1 MLLSVLW
8 GPAFRRLILNSPP
21 SSSPHITGS
30 HPFASHI
37 ALHKRYRKRTSH
49 IARPHNGVIRAEL
62 QLLQPEAG
70 TTMASNNTGAPL
82 ESAGDDVSP
91 FERQM
96 SRIRNLVAELVNCSG
111 QIVHDRAVARSNPVI
126 AELKAR
132 LEAANGRVA
141 HLEARLKASEA
152 GTARAKADAEAQI
165 ARYTSELEAR
175 NVQMVNTVVETVDK
189 MKRDAAARVAAAET
203 HAQERIDDYR
213 DKTDSQI
220 RQLSRDL
227 ERHVDM
233 LGLGRK
239 HTGWVAH
246 KLVLLLDEMEKKT
259 RLPDKTALASC
270 LQEMLE
276 ELAEYRND
284 CDVFLDNGLADDNEP
299 DWGPVPNDEGGALL
313 NKSYRKF
320 SGATSANKTGR
331 VLVSPIGEDTTEKQA
346 SREES
351 SLFVD
356 DQHLDGDGQSST
368 IKSEDDDN
376 NQQTLADLPPST
388 KRASVSGGRAGRG
401 AKRQR
406 TK

>member
-1 MLLSVLW
+1 
-8 GPAFRRLILNSPP
+8 
-21 SSSPHITGS
+21 
-30 HPFASHI
+30 
-37 ALHKRYRKRTSH
+37 
-49 IARPHNGVIRAEL
+49 
-62 QLLQPEAG
+62 
-70 TTMASNNTGAPL
+70 MASNNTDASL

-96 SRIRNLVAELVNCSG
+96 SRIRNLIAELVNYSG
-111 QIVHDRAVARSNPVI
+111 QIVHDRAVAHSNPVI

-152 GTARAKADAEAQI
+152 GAARTKADAEAQI

-175 NVQMVNTVVETVDK
+175 NVQMVNTVVETVER

-203 HAQERIDDYR
+203 HAQECIGEYR
-213 DKTDSQI
+213 DKTDSRI

-227 ERHVDM
+227 ERQNDM
-233 LGLGRK
+233 LGLARK

-246 KLVLLLDEMEKKT
+246 KLVLLLDDMDKKT
-259 RLPDKTALASC
+259 RLPDKIALAHC
-270 LQEMLE
+270 LQEVLE

-313 NKSYRKF
+313 NESYGKF
-320 SGATSANKTGR
+320 SRVASANNTEEHTNQPQA
-331 VLVSPIGEDTTEKQA
+331 LFSPSDKDTTEKQA

-351 SLFVD
+351 SLFLD
-356 DQHLDGDGQSST
+356 DQHSDEDDQSCT
-368 IKSEDDDN
+368 IKSEDGDN

-388 KRASVSGGRAGRG
+388 KRASNSGGRAGRG

>member
-1 MLLSVLW
+1 
-8 GPAFRRLILNSPP
+8 
-21 SSSPHITGS
+21 
-30 HPFASHI
+30 
-37 ALHKRYRKRTSH
+37 
-49 IARPHNGVIRAEL
+49 
-62 QLLQPEAG
+62 
-70 TTMASNNTGAPL
+70 MASNNSKDPVVGSVDHDNSPVMQKAIAIGKTIADLVQNGERSGEARAHSRLTPRINHQASHIKGL
-82 ESAGDDVSP
+82 ES
-91 FERQM
+91 
-96 SRIRNLVAELVNCSG
+96 
-111 QIVHDRAVARSNPVI
+111 
-126 AELKAR
+126 
-132 LEAANGRVA
+132 
-141 HLEARLKASEA
+141 RLKASEA
-152 GTARAKADAEAQI
+152 GAARARADAETHI
-165 ARYTSELEAR
+165 ARYTTELEAR
-175 NVQMVNTVVETVDK
+175 NVQMVNTVVETVER

-203 HAQERIDDYR
+203 HAQECIGEYR

-227 ERHVDM
+227 ERHNDM
-233 LGLGRK
+233 LGLARK

-320 SGATSANKTGR
+320 PGATSANITGR

-346 SREES
+346 SHEES

-356 DQHLDGDGQSST
+356 GHHHDEDDQSST

-376 NQQTLADLPPST
+376 NQQSLADLPPAT
-388 KRASVSGGRAGRG
+388 KRASNSGGRAGRG

>member
-1 MLLSVLW
+1 
-8 GPAFRRLILNSPP
+8 
-21 SSSPHITGS
+21 
-30 HPFASHI
+30 
-37 ALHKRYRKRTSH
+37 
-49 IARPHNGVIRAEL
+49 
-62 QLLQPEAG
+62 
-70 TTMASNNTGAPL
+70 MASNKTRASL

-91 FERQM
+91 FERHR
-96 SRIRNLVAELVNCSG
+96 SRIRNLVAELVNYSC
-111 QIVHDRAVARSNPVI
+111 QIAHDRAVAHSNPVI

-152 GTARAKADAEAQI
+152 GAARAKADAEAQT

-175 NVQMVNTVVETVDK
+175 NVQMVNTVVETVNK

-203 HAQERIDDYR
+203 HAQERIDEYR
-213 DKTDSQI
+213 DKADSQI

-233 LGLGRK
+233 LGLARK
-239 HTGWVAH
+239 HIGWVAQ
-246 KLVLLLDEMEKKT
+246 KLFLLLDEIEKKT
-259 RLPDKTALASC
+259 GLINKTALAHC
-270 LQEMLE
+270 PQELFE
-276 ELAEYRND
+276 ELAEYRNK
-284 CDVFLDNGLADDNEP
+284 CDRFLDHGLADDNEP

-313 NKSYRKF
+313 NESYGKF
-320 SGATSANKTGR
+320 SGVASANNTGKHTTQPQAP
-331 VLVSPIGEDTTEKQA
+331 VSPSSEDATEKQA

-351 SLFVD
+351 SLFID
-356 DQHLDGDGQSST
+356 DQHRDGYDQSST

-376 NQQTLADLPPST
+376 NQQTLAGLPPST
-388 KRASVSGGRAGRG
+388 KRARNTTGRAGRG

>member
-1 MLLSVLW
+1 
-8 GPAFRRLILNSPP
+8 
-21 SSSPHITGS
+21 
-30 HPFASHI
+30 
-37 ALHKRYRKRTSH
+37 
-49 IARPHNGVIRAEL
+49 
-62 QLLQPEAG
+62 
-70 TTMASNNTGAPL
+70 MASNNRGASL

-96 SRIRNLVAELVNCSG
+96 SRIRNLVAELVNYSG
-111 QIVHDRAVARSNPVI
+111 QIVHDRAVAHSNPVI

-152 GTARAKADAEAQI
+152 GAARAKADAEAQI

-203 HAQERIDDYR
+203 HAQECIDEYR

-233 LGLGRK
+233 LGLARK

-246 KLVLLLDEMEKKT
+246 KLILLLNGLRKKT
-259 RLPDKTALASC
+259 PLPDKTALVHY
-270 LQEMLE
+270 LTEIFD
-276 ELAEYRND
+276 ELADYRND
-284 CDVFLDNGLADDNEP
+284 CDDLLDNDLGFDDGEP
-299 DWGPVPNDEGGALL
+299 HWGPVPDDEGGAIL
-313 NKSYRKF
+313 NRSYGKSSRV
-320 SGATSANKTGR
+320 TSANNIEERTNQPQA
-331 VLVSPIGEDTTEKQA
+331 LVSPSDKDTTEKQA

-356 DQHLDGDGQSST
+356 DQHSDEDDQSCT
-368 IKSEDDDN
+368 IKSEDGDN
-376 NQQTLADLPPST
+376 NQQSLADLPPAT
-388 KRASVSGGRAGRG
+388 KRASNSGGRAGRG